1 MVIAEVTIVIITVT
15 TIKIIITII
24 IIIIIITIIIMGSN
38 YVYCFPFFS
47 FCQKMLF
54 YPAYVG
60 PQLFSNNW

>member
-15 TIKIIITII
+15 TIKIIIITII
-24 IIIIIITIIIMGSN
+24 IIIIIIIMGSN

-54 YPAYVG
+54 YPAFVG

>member
-15 TIKIIITII
+15 TIKIIIITITII
-24 IIIIIITIIIMGSN
+24 IIIMGSN

-54 YPAYVG
+54 YPAFVG

>member
-15 TIKIIITII
+15 TIKIIIITII
-24 IIIIIITIIIMGSN
+24 IIIIIIMGSN

-54 YPAYVG
+54 YPAFVG

>member
-15 TIKIIITII
+15 TIKIIIITII
-24 IIIIIITIIIMGSN
+24 IIIIIIIIMGSN

-54 YPAYVG
+54 YPAFVG